1 MKRLLALFLAV
12 AMLAAGNVLALAEEP
27 AAAGDTPTITDGE
40 KTYNPGETIS
50 TSWSIYF
57 PPDSSKGFVLQTE
70 KEVKSCTN
78 VNPNISVEARV
89 RDNTDKLIVFSIK
102 NPSTSEEDVGKIL
115 EDTITIVLKD
125 GESEETFS
133 FGLAVRYRSGIV
145 INQVGAHTGISR
157 FILGETKT
165 LSFEIT
171 DPRNM
176 LVLPYEVEIGAETMN
191 EETIPNPEDWLLQIG
206 EVQTDGK
213 KFSFP
218 VTPVKAGNQRLHVYV
233 IGADGT
239 TGGKGWD
246 YQVSADGNFSEWVKV
261 GATEDNSPT
270 DNAANSNE
278 TAEAI
283 REAAQVLTSGAGEL
297 PKSAVSVS
305 TASGATMTA
314 IPVKLSS
321 GSAALS
327 VDTANTLG
335 ENAVALSASVDNGA
349 MEVILPG
356 GFGQVS
362 EPGRIYYPLDLNTAP
377 SCAEE
382 MKAAV
387 KGNEDTRTE
396 TVKAGGDMVLPTT
409 ATITLKTKL
418 EGRVNIYYYN
428 EETRRFTKLA
438 TASPADGKV
447 TFATRQMGH
456 LVLTTGTI

>member
-27 AAAGDTPTITDGE
+27 AAGNPPIQLDWNYLAA
-40 KTYNPGETIS
+40 PGETTEI
-50 TSWSIYF
+50 SWSIYS
-57 PPDSSKGFVLQTE
+57 PNNSKGIRVELDPQYTITSYRNNKPDYILVKDQVRGDAKLFV
-70 KEVKSCTN
+70 
-78 VNPNISVEARV
+78 ISL
-89 RDNTDKLIVFSIK
+89 KQPL
-102 NPSTSEEDVGKIL
+102 TSEEDIGKTL
-115 EDTITIVLKD
+115 EDTIEVTLSNGQTYSFPLKITYE
-125 GESEETFS
+125 GGASIEQVGSHWYISHLELGKEVTFS
-133 FGLAVRYRSGIV
+133 MVIKDPQNLFAVPYEIEVVQDTSD
-145 INQVGAHTGISR
+145 GAELPKEEQLLEIG
-157 FILGETKT
+157 
-165 LSFEIT
+165 EIT
-171 DPRNM
+171 KNGK
-176 LVLPYEVEIGAETMN
+176 EF
-191 EETIPNPEDWLLQIG
+191 TIQI
-206 EVQTDGK
+206 
-213 KFSFP
+213 
-218 VTPVKAGNQRLHVYV
+218 TPVKAGFEH
-233 IGADGT
+233 IGVFAIDD
-239 TGGKGWD
+239 TGWRIGKGWELE
-246 YQVSADGNFSEWVKV
+246 VSKDGNFASYDPFV
-261 GATEDNSPT
+261 GTEDNSPT

-297 PKSAVSVS
+297 PKNAVSVS

-335 ENAVALSASVDNGA
+335 ENGVALSANVDNGA

-356 GFGQVS
+356 GFGQIN

>member
-27 AAAGDTPTITDGE
+27 AAGDTEGAPITVDGVAPGGTI
-40 KTYNPGETIS
+40 ET
-50 TSWSIYF
+50 TWSIYF
-57 PPDSSKGFVLQTE
+57 EPGKHTKWFVVETESEVVNCTNENPEIEVDVSVRNETE
-70 KEVKSCTN
+70 KVLN
-78 VNPNISVEARV
+78 
-89 RDNTDKLIVFSIK
+89 FSLK
-102 NPSTSEEDVGKIL
+102 NASTSEADIGKTV
-115 EDTITIVLKD
+115 EDTITIVLKE
-125 GESEETFS
+125 GETEKSYS
-133 FGLAVRYRSGIV
+133 FNLVVCYRGGMV
-145 INQVGAHTGISR
+145 LNQVGSHSGISR

-171 DPRNM
+171 DPENM
-176 LVLPYEVEIGAETMN
+176 LVLPYEVEIGFETMN
-191 EETIPNPEDWLLQIG
+191 GEVIQDPAEGLLEIG
-206 EVQTDGK
+206 EPQIDGK
-213 KFSFP
+213 SFSFT
-218 VTPVKAGNQRLHVYV
+218 VTPVKAGTQRIHVYYT
-233 IGADGT
+233 GADGMR
-239 TGGKGWD
+239 GGKGWD

-261 GATEDNSPT
+261 GDTENSPT

-297 PKSAVSVS
+297 PKNAVSVS

-335 ENAVALSASVDNGA
+335 ENAVALSANVDNGA

-356 GFGQVS
+356 GFGQIN